1 MKKNKFVSLL
11 TRWEVFLIILLALM
25 CLVFNLQDAAR
36 VASGAARRDVFNVAN
51 VVRSMRP
58 YMLYSFMTLGMM
70 LILAM
75 GDMDISVGAAA
86 TLSVVVLG
94 VTYNTLT
101 TAGLIGLPAL
111 ILSLGACLLVGS
123 LCGALNGFLV
133 TRFKELFPMII
144 TLATQLF
151 FRGFSYLLIGGQTLT
166 FDDETFDMLKELNS
180 LTDMFGIKV
189 PVMLPIFLGV
199 ALVFYFW
206 LHLTGNGRKI
216 FAIGTNAIATQY
228 SGVRVDF
235 IKFWCFVVA
244 GLMSAVTGVFFVGAT
259 SSSIKADI
267 MDGYHMYAIAAA
279 ILGGF
284 STDGGKG
291 SVIGV
296 ILSLIIFAVMKI
308 GLGTLYGF
316 ADSAVNLSVG
326 IILIT
331 ACSCPIWPINGGTHC
346 ASGGGALRFP
356 KPPDDRR
363 FSFASVL
370 SKGQKIIRRAYP

>member
-94 VTYNTLT
+94 VTYNALT

-284 STDGGKG
+284 STDGGRG

-326 IILIT
+326 IILILSVLLPNM
-331 ACSCPIWPINGGTHC
+331 ANKWRD
-346 ASGGGALRFP
+346 ALRV
-356 KPPDDRR
+356 RR
-363 FSFASVL
+363 RRSEV
-370 SKGQKIIRRAYP
+370 SKAA

>member
-1 MKKNKFVSLL
+1 MKKRIISLL
-11 TRWEVFLIILLALM
+11 TRWEIFLLVLLALM

-36 VASGAARRDVFNVAN
+36 LKAGLSKRDVFNVAN
-51 VVRSMRP
+51 VVRSLRP

-94 VTYNTLT
+94 VVYDALNKGGLT
-101 TAGLIGLPAL
+101 GVPSLVCAL
-111 ILSLGACLLVGS
+111 ASCLLVGA

-151 FRGFSYLLIGGQTLT
+151 YRGFSYLLIGGQTLT
-166 FDDETFDMLKELNS
+166 FNDDTFGLLKELNS
-180 LTDMFGIKV
+180 LIDVFGIRV
-189 PVMLPIFLGV
+189 PVMVPIFLVV
-199 ALVFYFW
+199 ALIFFFW
-206 LHLTGNGRKI
+206 LHLTGSGRKI
-216 FAIGTNAIATQY
+216 FAIGTNATATQY
-228 SGVRVDF
+228 SGVRVDA
-235 IKFWCFVVA
+235 IKFWCFVIA

-259 SSSIKADI
+259 SSSVKADI

-296 ILSLIIFAVMKI
+296 ILSLIIFGVMKI

-326 IILIT
+326 VILI
-331 ACSCPIWPINGGTHC
+331 
-346 ASGGGALRFP
+346 L
-356 KPPDDRR
+356 
-363 FSFASVL
+363 SVL
-370 SKGQKIIRRAYP
+370 LPNMVKRMQDVARVRRRRSEISRTA

>member
-1 MKKNKFVSLL
+1 MKKNKLVSLL
-11 TRWEVFLIILLALM
+11 TRWEVFLLVLLALM

-36 VASGAARRDVFNVAN
+36 VASGEARRDVFNVAN

-86 TLSVVVLG
+86 TFSVVVLG
-94 VTYNTLT
+94 VTYNALT
-101 TAGLIGLPAL
+101 TAGLLGLPAL
-111 ILSLGACLLVGS
+111 ILSLAACLLVGA

-166 FDDETFDMLKELNS
+166 FDDETFDLLKELNS
-180 LTDMFGIKV
+180 LVDMFGIKV
-189 PVMLPIFLGV
+189 PVMLPIFLAV

-228 SGVRVDF
+228 SGVRVDL
-235 IKFWCFVVA
+235 IKFWCFVIA

-308 GLGTLYGF
+308 GLGTLFGF

-326 IILIT
+326 IILI
-331 ACSCPIWPINGGTHC
+331 
-346 ASGGGALRFP
+346 L
-356 KPPDDRR
+356 
-363 FSFASVL
+363 SVL
-370 SKGQKIIRRAYP
+370 LPNMVNKLRDDLRVRKRRAEVSKAA